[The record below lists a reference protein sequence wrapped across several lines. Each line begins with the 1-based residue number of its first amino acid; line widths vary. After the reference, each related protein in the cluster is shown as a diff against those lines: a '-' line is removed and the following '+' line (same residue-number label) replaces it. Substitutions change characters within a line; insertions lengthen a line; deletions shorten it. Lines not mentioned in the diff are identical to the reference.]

1 MAVIL
6 TMVAMKAVVVMVV
19 QFWWCL
25 LGKIELNK
33 KQEKQKRRHVS
44 QRRTKVYSL
53 HPPPQGD

>member
-1 MAVIL
+1 MVVIL

-53 HPPPQGD
+53 HPIK